1 MKKNGMIDVTVML
14 IAAVL
19 AAAVTLGI
27 TYQLY
32 TNVSEEKIVEQCR
45 TSYLAAHLVKSTTAD
60 FARGRIDCPLQ
71 ELQVKNSEDIVGG
84 LRDCWYKTLGMK
96 NKIGKFVLPVPLIG
110 DTARDVLSADQSF
123 CLVCASFTP
132 SEDMSVQD
140 VKTVLNN
147 GVSKRD
153 GMSYNLFLENT
164 NWNSLD
170 RFFLMFNKKIS
181 PNTVLKGFEDSNVQ
195 PLLSLKSNTTYWIMS
210 QSFSDSP
217 SMFVTESKKVSN
229 APCSVTHYQNEAIA
243 S

>member
-110 DTARDVLSADQSF
+110 DTARDVL
-123 CLVCASFTP
+123 
-132 SEDMSVQD
+132 
-140 VKTVLNN
+140 
-147 GVSKRD
+147 
-153 GMSYNLFLENT
+153 ENT